1 MKNKFLICN
10 NASFT
15 EQDCVKES
23 KIGLHVRKLKTNE
36 LSTRIYRVTDRL
48 NIALSAYNWNSRNV
62 LLTSCLRGERGEKF
76 GLTYMYGEGREE
88 TGLLFFLSPSELKI
102 RY

>member
-1 MKNKFLICN
+1 MCREWYVNEQSRRTDTMALKVAGNFHSIFMLKMKFLICN

-36 LSTRIYRVTDRL
+36 LSAHVYF
-48 NIALSAYNWNSRNV
+48 
-62 LLTSCLRGERGEKF
+62 E
-76 GLTYMYGEGREE
+76 
-88 TGLLFFLSPSELKI
+88 
-102 RY
+102 